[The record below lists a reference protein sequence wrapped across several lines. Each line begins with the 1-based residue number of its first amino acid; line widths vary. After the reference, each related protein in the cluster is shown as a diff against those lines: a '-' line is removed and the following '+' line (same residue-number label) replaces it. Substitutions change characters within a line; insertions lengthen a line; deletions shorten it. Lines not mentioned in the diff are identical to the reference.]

1 MTVGGDRRA
10 RRALATIRQAMNA
23 NPARIAAN
31 TVVCAHPPRASL
43 PQSGFGRELRQS
55 LSGRSSGKNSLIV
68 GRVVSSS
75 SSSPV
80 PVADAGALVA
90 ALVAARVSAAATAL
104 PDGDATPLAST
115 LRSSV
120 SARAA
125 RPVGPVVNAR
135 FATVTV
141 YHRGS

>member
-90 ALVAARVSAAATAL
+90 ARVSAATAL